1 MSYVHLPG
9 SAPAVGVT
17 CQVGGAKMEGRIQ
30 FDVGGVTELGIAFED
45 THTALQQL
53 EVPLQA
59 RGAGSDTQVEHV
71 CNLSEQLFV

>member
-1 MSYVHLPG
+1 
-9 SAPAVGVT
+9 
-17 CQVGGAKMEGRIQ
+17 MEGRIQ